1 MSIHYQFLFVDKL
14 YKLYI
19 ICNIHFIYTEISVD
33 SDTAEEK
40 TLMEP
45 IAILVITIVSVIA
58 FAWLLQ
64 GIRLYKSCKGD
75 IYNDIYGSFLA
86 YFYRY
91 VVLRNCSESGYLRGK
106 IGVHRIVYS
115 SLTKEGGGKSKFCVI
130 FYNKGIMVVS
140 YDRATGQYLGNPN
153 QKNWNVI
160 RPDKEGK
167 NHTYRHPNPTADTK
181 AYVAR
186 ISKLFPG
193 VHMEAR
199 IAFHNQADFSSLR
212 TDIKPIHFSELA
224 DALTQ
229 VKADFVSDSEIIAMH
244 NLLVKG

>member
-1 MSIHYQFLFVDKL
+1 M
-14 YKLYI
+14 
-19 ICNIHFIYTEISVD
+19 
-33 SDTAEEK
+33 
-40 TLMEP
+40 
-45 IAILVITIVSVIA
+45 ILVVSIVGMVL

-64 GIRLYKSCKGD
+64 GIRLHKNCKGD

-91 VVLRNCSESGYLRGK
+91 VILRNCSESGYLRSK

-115 SLTKEGGGKSKFCVI
+115 SITKEGGGKSKFCVI

-140 YDRATGQYLGNPN
+140 YDRATGQFLGSPA

-160 RPDKEGK
+160 RMGKDGK

-186 ISKLFPG
+186 IAKLFPKT
-193 VHMEAR
+193 HIECR
-199 IAFHNQADFSSLR
+199 IAFHNKADFSGLR
-212 TDIKPIHFSELA
+212 SDIKPIHFSELA
-224 DALTQ
+224 DELVQ
-229 VKADFVSDSEIIAMH
+229 VKADFVSDAEVIAMH
-244 NLLVKG
+244 NMLVKG